1 MNINILKDSNLLF
14 TLKKEEHSVEKLRY
28 VFENHDEIKF
38 VSLAGYDLRGNATD
52 AKIPVSIIIDDI
64 DGFLKD
70 GVQTDGSSVELRKI
84 ASLNDAKVTIIPDMD
99 CDWHIDY
106 NF

>member
-52 AKIPVSIIIDDI
+52 AKIPVSII
-64 DGFLKD
+64 
-70 GVQTDGSSVELRKI
+70 
-84 ASLNDAKVTIIPDMD
+84 
-99 CDWHIDY
+99 
-106 NF
+106 